1 MTIDCDERRQAAAEF
16 RRAAREQYEFDGEN
30 FLDCVGTY
38 LGDAYTDRTAWA
50 RLADLI
56 DPTCTMCDAKWDNG
70 ECTWGCICSN
80 CHAHLEHEHGE
91 NLRYCPRCGARVVSV
106 DE

>member
-1 MTIDCDERRQAAAEF
+1 MTSEEERREVAESI
-16 RRAAREQYEFDGEN
+16 RYYAKESDKS
-30 FLDCVGTY
+30 
-38 LGDAYTDRTAWA
+38 AYDFVEGYWPND
-50 RLADLI
+50 LADLI

-70 ECTWGCICSN
+70 ECMWGCICSN